1 MKSYEVKR
9 IMARILA
16 LTSRCTITNR
26 LDLRKH
32 KNFGTDIH
40 KNLFQYGV
48 DELEGYPTKTSNSTS
63 SVEKERSIHLRES
76 QSAAK
81 ICPVQGILR
90 STCSYNATA
99 PNENVRECDLVIS
112 LAGASTSCKAWS
124 VHSIKGFGRT
134 RCTTPP
140 I

>member
-1 MKSYEVKR
+1 
-9 IMARILA
+9 MARILP
-16 LTSRCTITNR
+16 LTSRFTVTNR

-40 KNLFQYGV
+40 KNLFQYGD
-48 DELEGYPTKTSNSTS
+48 DELEEYPTKTSNSIS

-90 STCSYNATA
+90 STCFYNATV
-99 PNENVRECDLVIS
+99 PNENV
-112 LAGASTSCKAWS
+112 
-124 VHSIKGFGRT
+124 
-134 RCTTPP
+134 
-140 I
+140 